1 MSGDARHHAAR
12 PLPELARRR
21 AGGVMPSWTRVV
33 FDRLDDEPTSPD
45 LLTANAF
52 PLKLRDDIVRAL
64 DVYSQQARQLD
75 G

>member
-1 MSGDARHHAAR
+1 
-12 PLPELARRR
+12 
-21 AGGVMPSWTRVV
+21 MPSWTRVV